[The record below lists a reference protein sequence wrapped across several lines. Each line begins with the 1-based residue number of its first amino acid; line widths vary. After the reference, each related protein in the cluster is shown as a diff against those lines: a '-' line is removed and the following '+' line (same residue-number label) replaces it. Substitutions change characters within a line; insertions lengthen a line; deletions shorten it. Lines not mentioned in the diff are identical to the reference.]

1 MLGWVGL
8 GSTITM
14 VIAFAVT
21 TYYYRGRARR
31 AERDNRD
38 RDKYLYQ
45 GRSRNNSLDNG
56 KCHENVSLVEMV
68 VDVVVQNVQRRKI

>member
-14 VIAFAVT
+14 VVAFAVT

-45 GRSRNNSLDNG
+45 GRSPNNYS
-56 KCHENVSLVEMV
+56 CIS
-68 VDVVVQNVQRRKI
+68 R